1 MQASDVC
8 PEADEQKRITDLK
21 LLMQQAMTMYGAA
34 ASKADYCQSLF
45 APGRNT
51 VRSISVDSL

>member
-1 MQASDVC
+1 
-8 PEADEQKRITDLK
+8 
-21 LLMQQAMTMYGAA
+21 MQQAMTMHSAA

-45 APGRNT
+45 APGRNM